1 MKVLRKIF
9 EWLILLVIGF
19 VVGLFFGPQI
29 INELAPLEEQHQ
41 TEIPEINREIDETS
55 LKRPTLSD
63 FLSPYPGSVNE
74 AYVENRVIE
83 LVNELRAELEL
94 GTVQKNNILTD
105 AANIRAIETE
115 ESFSHTRP
123 NGENPFTVLEESGTE
138 YPYQM
143 VGENLAMSTFIED
156 EEHMSELI
164 MNGWINSEDHYQTM
178 INPNYDEIGVGVHYD
193 GEILYVTQF
202 FGKQR

>member
-41 TEIPEINREIDETS
+41 TEIPKINREIDETS